1 MSADH
6 AASVKIMARL
16 LLALVALLTSS
27 PCLMGEA
34 AQSAEASSK
43 ELLCAQGGYCS
54 VGKVGR
60 WSEARGMC
68 GCMVHGEWP
77 EGVFAGGGYCSA
89 GKVGAQLECGVQSG
103 KCGVRSS
110 CIQAHQATY
119 APNGLA
125 ALSHSD
131 CPSLLSSPTPHAP

>member
-27 PCLMGEA
+27 LCLMGEA

-43 ELLCAQGGYCS
+43 ELLCTQGGYCS

-60 WSEARGMC
+60 WSESAGHVR
-68 GCMVHGEWP
+68 VHGAW
-77 EGVFAGGGYCSA
+77 
-89 GKVGAQLECGVQSG
+89 
-103 KCGVRSS
+103 
-110 CIQAHQATY
+110 
-119 APNGLA
+119 
-125 ALSHSD
+125 
-131 CPSLLSSPTPHAP
+131 